1 MEIVNGV
8 IILRIH
14 ILVDDWTIYVVMN
27 MKGGK
32 EGVNKQYHRNL
43 TYCVIHCQLH
53 AGNFKIVSG
62 SLIGIMM
69 VNK

>member
-1 MEIVNGV
+1 
-8 IILRIH
+8 
-14 ILVDDWTIYVVMN
+14 MN

-53 AGNFKIVSG
+53 VGNFKIVSG